1 MSEFGQRWGPS
12 EKMAKTTNGV
22 ERRSSTRKGDTHSVI
37 STPLR
42 ARSMGDHKSL
52 AVKGAG
58 YNTFSPRTRK
68 LVDGTIARHK
78 ASHQSVSSQSSSSS
92 FSSAD
97 SITTP
102 ATPAFP
108 SGPSTATEVVEAL
121 RYTHDNYLS
130 TIAAFIGHAHS
141 HSRTSHASST
151 GHMYDLVREVVDM
164 VCRLLTI
171 VEAVLKHP
179 EIPAPRT
186 ERLKA
191 AKEGLYNATSKLAD
205 SVRLLTMPP
214 SPDVSEEEEKITLL
228 RCATN
233 ALKAG
238 SDCVSAVK
246 KCLQRPTGERPFVI
260 QLPSPGEIGLPTSPG
275 KFSSHVNTH
284 VRVAS
289 KSSSMH
295 ALRDLYASQGMD
307 AEEEDLT
314 IQAQTDSSVDVTVR
328 VDRSSGELKPS
339 AQAILPNP
347 WQPPETPTESIAE
360 STLSSASF
368 ESKALPPLRIINEG
382 IPSDLP
388 SPVSLAPTDD
398 DRTTWEGSSQKRAHS
413 PMSFEEKLVNGDLPP
428 VPEEVHRTIPV
439 AWTLSHDHAA
449 DDVAYNSDGQLVGAT
464 LSALVERMT
473 PHDSLVEPAFA
484 AVFFLTFRLFVSP
497 AQLVDAIIARYNLS
511 PPPDLSEADVYI
523 WKQRKGLPVRLRVSN
538 FVKAW
543 LETYWRPSLDNV
555 VLDALLD
562 FTRDALATMFPSPSQ
577 RILELIS
584 QWRSASESGLSLRS
598 ERVRDAGVPLN
609 PPAVSP
615 SEVPRPV
622 MTKNLLNALR
632 SKNFGSVSVTDFDSL
647 ELARQLTTMEC
658 HLYCAIK
665 AEEILETGQEGALSP
680 VNVKAVSSLSTAI
693 TGFVAESILNELDTK
708 KRTALVKFFIKVAD
722 RCATLNNFSTPRSI
736 LAALDSSTIA
746 RLHQTWAGLPQ
757 KNKLQLE
764 SLRKL
769 ADHARNYHEY
779 RSRLRNTAPPAVPF
793 LGLYL
798 TDVTFCREGNPSYR
812 ASPKSPDKKL
822 INFNKYHKLARIV
835 QDMQRFQV
843 PYNLKAIPE
852 VQEFLKDAL
861 EKSRHRGDLQD
872 LYRRSLLVEPKQPA
886 DVPPT
891 SDVRQLF
898 NWTNRSHSHASTST
912 SAS

>member
-511 PPPDLSEADVYI
+511 DC
-523 WKQRKGLPVRLRVSN
+523 
-538 FVKAW
+538 
-543 LETYWRPSLDNV
+543 
-555 VLDALLD
+555 
-562 FTRDALATMFPSPSQ
+562 
-577 RILELIS
+577 
-584 QWRSASESGLSLRS
+584 
-598 ERVRDAGVPLN
+598 
-609 PPAVSP
+609 
-615 SEVPRPV
+615 
-622 MTKNLLNALR
+622 
-632 SKNFGSVSVTDFDSL
+632 
-647 ELARQLTTMEC
+647 EC
-658 HLYCAIK
+658 
-665 AEEILETGQEGALSP
+665 
-680 VNVKAVSSLSTAI
+680 
-693 TGFVAESILNELDTK
+693 
-708 KRTALVKFFIKVAD
+708 RT
-722 RCATLNNFSTPRSI
+722 S
-736 LAALDSSTIA
+736 
-746 RLHQTWAGLPQ
+746 
-757 KNKLQLE
+757 
-764 SLRKL
+764 
-769 ADHARNYHEY
+769 
-779 RSRLRNTAPPAVPF
+779 
-793 LGLYL
+793 
-798 TDVTFCREGNPSYR
+798 
-812 ASPKSPDKKL
+812 
-822 INFNKYHKLARIV
+822 
-835 QDMQRFQV
+835 
-843 PYNLKAIPE
+843 
-852 VQEFLKDAL
+852 
-861 EKSRHRGDLQD
+861 SRHG
-872 LYRRSLLVEPKQPA
+872 
-886 DVPPT
+886 
-891 SDVRQLF
+891 
-898 NWTNRSHSHASTST
+898 
-912 SAS
+912 

>member
-1 MSEFGQRWGPS
+1 MMLKGKAHWEAESLSREQRVRLLNGYYALTKMWEVLPSQPPILAHSGRCPGNQRCTKAFGQLWKYVVDMAGMHPGLQKEDVLNKFNMMEGYVKALVAEREGQAPGEQDGIPNCRESAVLVTAHKPSAPSSTRSAADSQTPNDSPSDENAPRSQFVLAMHDFEPQAQNVACLPFNAGQIITVLNRDPSGWWDGELDGRRGWFPSNYVTADAGMLTEEDLPRLTRACRGHAHSMSSASAASWATPAGSPTTRSRSFSRTDHRPLPADSDGTAVDPYCPPLMIPLLHGLSLLQNAAKLNRITHFQPSTAYIISCVRAILADVGCLQREAPNLKRHGILGQERKRILSDLASLVSQAKKASAPEIIEDDELREVEVETMVRLGGQLFAHVRGFLALIVQCGINIPIQGGQPPGTTVGKLHGRWGSSDGTAVQSDDSSGVSEFGQRWGPS
-12 EKMAKTTNGV
+12 EKMAKMTNGV
-22 ERRSSTRKGDTHSVI
+22 ERRSSTRKGDTHSVL

-42 ARSMGDHKSL
+42 ARSMGDLKTPKQAISEVDIAKMPLVAHHKSL

-58 YNTFSPRTRK
+58 YSTFSPRTRK

-92 FSSAD
+92 FSSAN

-275 KFSSHVNTH
+275 KFSNHVNTH
-284 VRVAS
+284 VRAAS

-428 VPEEVHRTIPV
+428 
-439 AWTLSHDHAA
+439 
-449 DDVAYNSDGQLVGAT
+449 
-464 LSALVERMT
+464 
-473 PHDSLVEPAFA
+473 
-484 AVFFLTFRLFVSP
+484 
-497 AQLVDAIIARYNLS
+497 
-511 PPPDLSEADVYI
+511 
-523 WKQRKGLPVRLRVSN
+523 
-538 FVKAW
+538 
-543 LETYWRPSLDNV
+543 
-555 VLDALLD
+555 
-562 FTRDALATMFPSPSQ
+562 
-577 RILELIS
+577 
-584 QWRSASESGLSLRS
+584 
-598 ERVRDAGVPLN
+598 
-609 PPAVSP
+609 
-615 SEVPRPV
+615 
-622 MTKNLLNALR
+622 
-632 SKNFGSVSVTDFDSL
+632 
-647 ELARQLTTMEC
+647 
-658 HLYCAIK
+658 
-665 AEEILETGQEGALSP
+665 
-680 VNVKAVSSLSTAI
+680 
-693 TGFVAESILNELDTK
+693 
-708 KRTALVKFFIKVAD
+708 
-722 RCATLNNFSTPRSI
+722 
-736 LAALDSSTIA
+736 
-746 RLHQTWAGLPQ
+746 
-757 KNKLQLE
+757 
-764 SLRKL
+764 
-769 ADHARNYHEY
+769 
-779 RSRLRNTAPPAVPF
+779 
-793 LGLYL
+793 
-798 TDVTFCREGNPSYR
+798 
-812 ASPKSPDKKL
+812 
-822 INFNKYHKLARIV
+822 
-835 QDMQRFQV
+835 
-843 PYNLKAIPE
+843 
-852 VQEFLKDAL
+852 
-861 EKSRHRGDLQD
+861 
-872 LYRRSLLVEPKQPA
+872 
-886 DVPPT
+886 
-891 SDVRQLF
+891 
-898 NWTNRSHSHASTST
+898 
-912 SAS
+912 